1 MVGCEWWTVNLEI
14 DHWPLTI
21 DHSNNQF
28 FQDQICACFVAE
40 KDNTIIGIALYYIS
54 YSTWRGRSM
63 YLEDLYVQPKHRGEQ
78 LGYLLFELVREEA
91 IRLNCKRMDWQVL
104 DWNEPAIKF
113 YEKLGAELDGE
124 WLNGRLYFDW
134 SSYNRSFA
142 RFASSERSP
151 FSNLMCAKRGCPLS
165 LSTK

>member
-1 MVGCEWWTVNLEI
+1 MILRRARKGDEGGILALVKELAEYERAPDSVINTVEQLGI
-14 DHWPLTI
+14 DL
-21 DHSNNQF
+21 

-124 WLNGRLYFDW
+124 WLNGRLYFD
-134 SSYNRSFA
+134 
-142 RFASSERSP
+142 
-151 FSNLMCAKRGCPLS
+151 
-165 LSTK
+165 